1 MEMIENVKNMISRVK
16 GKKKTAALVLS
27 VCTALSSVAAFAD
40 TVEGDNAALQS
51 ISDAMLASVNGTV
64 AMMIT
69 LVVGLVPVALQVLT
83 AFLLFK
89 FGKKFFNQIG

>member
-1 MEMIENVKNMISRVK
+1 MVENMINNLK
-16 GKKKTAALVLS
+16 NGKKKAVAIALAA
-27 VCTALSSVAAFAD
+27 CTMLSSFAAFAE
-40 TVEGDNAALQS
+40 TSSSTNETALQS
-51 ISDAMLASVNGTV
+51 ISDAMLTSVNGTV

>member
-1 MEMIENVKNMISRVK
+1 MLKKVKECFADR
-16 GKKKTAALVLS
+16 KKKVALVLS
-27 VCTALSSVAAFAD
+27 VCTMLSSVAAFAEVTPAPAD
-40 TVEGDNAALQS
+40 TAALES
-51 ISDAMLASVNGTV
+51 ISNAMLTSVNGTV